1 MAYCCRR
8 ETVEKFI
15 EKLRKE
21 IEEEKHYIE
30 ETLALVTS
38 EDYKNFPEETIKELK
53 LNLLRYDFVETVW
66 CDPNFYNG
74 ELVNGVPAIS
84 TELLELLLIRDI
96 STARDLM
103 ESIHFTSGFMY
114 DKEFNSNILSVFEY
128 GLLKDQ
134 VKNS

>member
-1 MAYCCRR
+1 MDRKDLI
-8 ETVEKFI
+8 EKFI

-21 IEEEKHYIE
+21 VEEEKYYIE

-38 EDYKNFPEETIKELK
+38 EDYKNFPKETIKELK

-74 ELVNGVPAIS
+74 ELGNGIPAIS
-84 TELLELLLIRDI
+84 TDLLELLLIRDI
-96 STARDLM
+96 STARTLM
-103 ESIHFTSGFMY
+103 ESVHFTSGFMY
-114 DKEFNSNILSVFEY
+114 DREFDSNILSVFEY

-134 VKNS
+134 AKNS

>member
-1 MAYCCRR
+1 MDRKDLI
-8 ETVEKFI
+8 EKFI
-15 EKLRKE
+15 EKLCKE
-21 IEEEKHYIE
+21 IAEEKHYIE
-30 ETLALVTS
+30 ETLELVTS

-66 CDPNFYNG
+66 CDPKFYNG
-74 ELVNGVPAIS
+74 ELRNGIPAIS

-96 STARDLM
+96 STARTLM